1 MIPISPNQN
10 AAMVH
15 HELRIVLSCIQGFLA
30 RKART
35 HEGGMSTCLEF
46 MAYWSGKTS
55 RNWYKLHRIFEM
67 WTQ

>member
-46 MAYWSGKTS
+46 MAY
-55 RNWYKLHRIFEM
+55 
-67 WTQ
+67 